1 MKKIFALVAMVALVF
16 AVTAQAEMSLNVE
29 SVDIHL
35 LKKTGGSDVLG
46 GPGGG
51 PGTSD
56 FCMDAY
62 TAPSWAT
69 NSPSV
74 FSLEQY
80 SFSGGTAAPVGYRT
94 ITANNHS
101 GPLGPTPLALAYA
114 WQPCGA
120 GDIYPPV
127 PDLLGTTLDGVTIAL
142 SLPYTGIWYV
152 TSTITG
158 VSTGTWDWG
167 WMARYDGVTPIPV
180 PPASDTDMGG
190 IAFNNASD
198 APLLNSTDSVGNGK
212 GSGRP
217 WCVKV
222 NP

>member
-35 LKKTGGSDVLG
+35 LKKTGGNNTLG

-51 PGTSD
+51 PGVSN

-69 NSPSV
+69 TSPSV
-74 FSLEQY
+74 FSIEQY
-80 SFSGGTAAPVGYRT
+80 SFSGGSAAAVGYRT
-94 ITANNHS
+94 ISANNA
-101 GPLGPTPLALAYA
+101 GPFPTPLALAYVWA
-114 WQPCGA
+114 GCGA
-120 GDIYPPV
+120 GAVFPPV
-127 PDLLGTTLDGVTIAL
+127 PNTLGTTLDGSTLAL

-152 TSTITG
+152 SVTITG
-158 VSTGTWDWG
+158 HSVGTHDWG
-167 WMARYDGVTPIPV
+167 WLARYDGVTPIPV
-180 PPASDTDMGG
+180 PPRAPTDLGG
-190 IAFNNASD
+190 FEFGPGNQNRLHNLSD
-198 APLLNSTDSVGNGK
+198 AVGNGQ

-217 WCVKV
+217 WCFKI